1 MLCYVL
7 DCLHG
12 FLCMIRMFWVL
23 QIAPLHHVQWQLLI
37 STVSRERASRQHGLS
52 TGYTITIIRDP
63 DGDYRYLSCA
73 VCCER

>member
-1 MLCYVL
+1 MKCYVT
-7 DCLHG
+7 
-12 FLCMIRMFWVL
+12 FWIVYIVSCMIRMFWVL

-63 DGDYRYLSCA
+63 DGDYRYT
-73 VCCER
+73 